1 MKNIIQGLFIVMF
14 VSLWNPG
21 SAQHTVEFPVGGAC
35 GMCKTRIENTAESVK
50 GVKDAYFDLSSKTL
64 ELTYKDKDFDVL
76 KVHSVL
82 AEAGHDTDQV
92 RATDED
98 YSKLEDCCQYRDFG
112 FSPHASII
120 ESRLKKQSLPE
131 IITGQILEEDT
142 NGDVIPVIGAN
153 VLWEGAPFGT
163 VTDVDGRFELGRIKR
178 TNMLVVSYVGY
189 DNDTIDLSQ
198 RSDLK
203 WMMSGDVIL
212 STVEVTHRA
221 KTSEIS
227 FLNPIQTFNVSE
239 DELCKAACCN
249 LSESF
254 ETSPAIDVSFTDA
267 VTGTRQIQMLGLAG
281 KYVQITR
288 ELIPD
293 IRGLASIYGLTYTPG
308 AWVESLQLSKGAGS
322 VVNGHESMTGQIN
335 VELRKPQ
342 KKEWFYLNL
351 YGNEGGRYEGNL
363 TLKHK
368 LNENLSTAVLM
379 HGSSRDRRHDR
390 NDDGFMDMPIGRDF
404 LAINRWKYQNES
416 GLQGQFGYKISTL
429 QRTSGQT
436 RYDHELDHHSK
447 TIWGSQNETLRHE
460 AWMKIGKVFSEL
472 KNQSIGF
479 QLSGAYHEQDL
490 IFGLRDYISDQN
502 NVFANLIFQ
511 SDLGSPDHTI
521 RAGATFNWDLIDE
534 NFDGVQYDRDEKIT
548 GAYGEYTLKSG
559 DQFTAVAGLRADH
572 HNQYGLMWTP
582 RLHLRNAFSEST
594 VVRLVAGK
602 GWRTANIFAENLGM
616 LATGRQ
622 VRIIGSET
630 ANPYGLNPEIAWNFG
645 ANLTQTLDLG
655 RREATLSLDYYYT
668 TFEDQIVADF
678 ESDATGTVILANQS
692 EMTEGHSVQAQ
703 LDAELL
709 PRFDLRAAY
718 RYNYSEVDFGGES
731 KSLTFT
737 PFHRA
742 FANLAY
748 ETENKWFFDVT
759 VNWRGEQ
766 RIPNT
771 DWLDIEDRLAEYSDD
786 YWTVNAQVRKIF
798 DDRFELYVGV
808 ENLLDYTQ
816 ENPIINA
823 DDPFSSQFDASLIW
837 APIFGRNVYS
847 GLRYRIE

>member
-1 MKNIIQGLFIVMF
+1 MKQIIQGLSIVIFI
-14 VSLWNPG
+14 SLWNIG
-21 SAQHTVEFPVGGAC
+21 SAQNTAEFPVGGAC

-50 GVKDAYFDLSSKTL
+50 GVKDAYFDLSSRVL
-64 ELTYKDKDFDVL
+64 EITYKNKDFDVL
-76 KVHSVL
+76 KVHNAL
-82 AEAGHDTDQV
+82 AAAGHDTDLV
-92 RATDED
+92 KAAED
-98 YSKLEDCCQYRDFG
+98 DYAKLEDCCQYRDFG
-112 FSPHASII
+112 FSPHPSVN
-120 ESRLKKQSLPE
+120 ESRTEQQKLPE
-131 IITGQILEEDT
+131 IITGQILEEDA
-142 NGDVIPVIGAN
+142 NGDVISVIGAN

-163 VTDVDGRFELGRIKR
+163 VTDVDGRFELGRIKS
-178 TNMLVVSYVGY
+178 TNNLVISYVGY
-189 DNDTIDLSQ
+189 DNDTLDFSQ
-198 RSDLK
+198 KSEIV

-212 STVEVTHRA
+212 STVEVTHRS

-293 IRGLASIYGLTYTPG
+293 NRGLASIYGLTYTPG

-351 YGNEGGRYEGNL
+351 YGNQGGRYEGNL
-363 TLKHK
+363 TAKYK
-368 LNENLSTAVLM
+368 INQNLSTAVLL
-379 HGSSRDRRHDR
+379 HGNTRDRRHDR

-429 QRTSGQT
+429 ARTSGQI

-460 AWMKIGKVFSEL
+460 AWIKIGKVFSEL

-479 QLSGAYHEQDL
+479 QLSGVYHEQNL
-490 IFGLRDYISDQN
+490 IFGLRDYLSDQS

-511 SDLGSPDHTI
+511 SNLGSPDHTI

-534 NFDGVQYDRDEKIT
+534 NFDGIQYDRDEKII
-548 GAYGEYTLKSG
+548 GAYGEYTVKGG

-616 LATGRQ
+616 LATGREIK
-622 VRIIGSET
+622 VTGSESNT
-630 ANPYGLNPEIAWNFG
+630 PYGLEPEQAWNFG
-645 ANLTQTLDLG
+645 ANLTQTIGIG
-655 RREATLSLDYYYT
+655 RKEATLSLDYYYT
-668 TFEDQIVADF
+668 RFEDQIVADF
-678 ESDATGTVILANQS
+678 ESDANGTVILGNQS

-703 LDAELL
+703 MDAELFTK
-709 PRFDLRAAY
+709 FDLRAAY

-742 FANLAY
+742 FVNMAY
-748 ETENKWFFDVT
+748 ETENKWFFDLT

-766 RIPNT
+766 RLPNT
-771 DWLDIEDRLAEYSDD
+771 DWFDVEDRLAEYSDD

-823 DDPFSSQFDASLIW
+823 DTPFSSDFDASLIW